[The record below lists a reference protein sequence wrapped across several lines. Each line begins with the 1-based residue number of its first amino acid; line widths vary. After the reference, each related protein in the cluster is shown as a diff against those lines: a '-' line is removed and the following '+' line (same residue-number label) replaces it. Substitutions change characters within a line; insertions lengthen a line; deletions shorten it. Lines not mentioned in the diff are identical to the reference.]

1 MPKPVPTF
9 KGFAFGLLFSLALFA
24 GFLGIGYPYFQA
36 LTIVLASI
44 LAGAYGYASWQA
56 EALYE
61 IIVSRDFS
69 AERVFEGTEVNV
81 FIKVKNPSGT
91 ILYRVEIF
99 DEVPWRVKLI
109 SKPIF
114 ISSIEP
120 GETKTFVYTIK
131 PMFGRHRWDHI
142 KVAVSDPLGLFRIER
157 SIRLTSGISVAPSWS
172 KVEEWIKRE
181 DLTGS
186 SGIVSRTRR
195 GLSLEF
201 FEIRD
206 YQPGDDIRK
215 VVWTAT
221 ARTGRLMV
229 REDLDEIRMSLH
241 IFLDLSSDS
250 WIGPPGRSPA
260 DLMAKIALAILN
272 FSSRSGGASGFTV
285 FYGDGW
291 RSYGPSRS
299 SEVFER
305 LTAVLSIMSPEDS
318 RGRVMFKKALEDSIM
333 RAERK
338 ELLILLGPG
347 ALEGVSW
354 SDMVSMSKVIRRAII
369 AVVVPWGNDEV
380 SKAIRILEEK
390 VLKSKEDEISR
401 LKFKVIL
408 VRDPFTAWEVIRS
421 AMEF

>member
-1 MPKPVPTF
+1 MARPIPTF

-24 GFLGIGYPYFQA
+24 GFLGVGYPYFQA

-61 IIVSRDFS
+61 LIVSRNFS
-69 AERVFEGTEVNV
+69 TQRAFEGSEVNV
-81 FIKVKNPSGT
+81 IIKVKNSSGT
-91 ILYRVEIF
+91 TLYRVEVF
-99 DEVPWRVKLI
+99 DKVPWRTKLI

-114 ISSIEP
+114 ISSIKP
-120 GETKTFVYTIK
+120 GETKAFVYTIK
-131 PMFGRHRWDHI
+131 PMFGRHRWSQV
-142 KVAVSDPLGLFRIER
+142 KVAASDPLGLFKVER
-157 SIRLTSGISVAPSWS
+157 SIRVTSGISVTPSWTTI
-172 KVEEWIKRE
+172 EEWIKRE
-181 DLTGS
+181 DLAGS
-186 SGIVSRTRR
+186 SGTVSRIRK

-215 VVWTAT
+215 VAWTAT

-250 WIGPPGRSPA
+250 WIGSPGRSAA
-260 DLMAKIALAILN
+260 DMMTKIALAILN
-272 FSSRSGGASGFTV
+272 LSSRSGGVSGFTI
-285 FYGDGW
+285 FYGNGW
-291 RSYGPSRS
+291 RGYGPSRA

-318 RGRVMFKKALEDSIM
+318 SGRVMFKKALEDSIM

-347 ALEGVSW
+347 ALEGISW
-354 SDMVSMSKVIRRAII
+354 NDIARMSKVIRRATI
-369 AVVVPWGNDEV
+369 AVVVPWGDDKV
-380 SKAIRILEEK
+380 SRAIRILEEK
-390 VLKSKEDEISR
+390 M
-401 LKFKVIL
+401 LKFKGEEISKLGLKVVLIK
-408 VRDPFTAWEVIRS
+408 DPFTAWEVIRS
-421 AMEF
+421 VMGF